1 MINSSPRL
9 SDMLS
14 TAEMICRLK
23 QNSYQQPFP
32 SKYDRNA
39 WEKLKHHQYFSSIAL
54 NILALAA
61 ELAQKKP
68 HDLSYKLVTD
78 YICNGLR
85 SYDNPYLLNRNR
97 LIVLIIAEAL
107 ENKGRFI
114 EEIADGIWRIL
125 GEVSWAL
132 PCHQKFSGKDF
143 VPDPGLATIDLFA
156 SETAMILNFACEILD
171 LKSYSPALVGWISQ
185 NLEYRIFTPLEQG
198 AGKYLNGRNNWTPWV
213 SSNLALV
220 ILSFLDGQPERQERL
235 LRPLLKIND
244 VFILHYHDDGAC
256 DEGPGYWI
264 VSAPRL
270 FFMIYMLN
278 KRTGNG
284 YADFFRSDK
293 IRNMG
298 EFIVNSHISKKFFFN
313 FSDCGKV
320 QVPAGILWLYGKK
333 CKSSEMCDF
342 AEAAVRE
349 IGQEYNLSNSA
360 SVLLTLLQDF
370 FYLPE
375 EIQRNSLTH
384 ELDTVLED
392 SQIYVFR
399 EKKESGLVSAIK
411 GGVNLPEGHNHNDCG
426 HFIIYNNNSPVII
439 DIGAQPY
446 NRETFSENRYN
457 IWHIGGGGHNA
468 AVINN
473 FSQYANE
480 NAKTT
485 VVEYHNEDKYSSVI
499 LELSATYPQEAGV
512 ESYLR
517 KMIMDREQ
525 KEVVIIDRF
534 AGAKDSQIQIK
545 LFSP

>member
-198 AGKYLNGRNNWTPWV
+198 AGKYLNGRNN
-213 SSNLALV
+213 
-220 ILSFLDGQPERQERL
+220 
-235 LRPLLKIND
+235 
-244 VFILHYHDDGAC
+244 
-256 DEGPGYWI
+256 
-264 VSAPRL
+264 
-270 FFMIYMLN
+270 
-278 KRTGNG
+278 
-284 YADFFRSDK
+284 
-293 IRNMG
+293 
-298 EFIVNSHISKKFFFN
+298 
-313 FSDCGKV
+313 
-320 QVPAGILWLYGKK
+320 
-333 CKSSEMCDF
+333 
-342 AEAAVRE
+342 
-349 IGQEYNLSNSA
+349 
-360 SVLLTLLQDF
+360 
-370 FYLPE
+370 
-375 EIQRNSLTH
+375 
-384 ELDTVLED
+384 
-392 SQIYVFR
+392 
-399 EKKESGLVSAIK
+399 
-411 GGVNLPEGHNHNDCG
+411 
-426 HFIIYNNNSPVII
+426 
-439 DIGAQPY
+439 
-446 NRETFSENRYN
+446 
-457 IWHIGGGGHNA
+457 
-468 AVINN
+468 
-473 FSQYANE
+473 
-480 NAKTT
+480 
-485 VVEYHNEDKYSSVI
+485 
-499 LELSATYPQEAGV
+499 
-512 ESYLR
+512 
-517 KMIMDREQ
+517 
-525 KEVVIIDRF
+525 
-534 AGAKDSQIQIK
+534 
-545 LFSP
+545 